1 LLLLY
6 YKLLKPYKEEN
17 MEVGKLFKES
27 FFIVKDNTMIVFP
40 PILASFLTNLLLILV
55 LGSMASA
62 GVQQKKLSISVI
74 LIVTLIS
81 FGIQSLSHAITV
93 VMAQQ
98 ALSEKRCSLKYGFNE
113 AMKKIGP
120 VFSAGLLIGILFT
133 IGMMLFVIP
142 GLAVLYVFMFTFVVI
157 ILKNLHTLEAM
168 KKSYQIIKANITDTL
183 FLFLSLLGTSLVMGI
198 VGRIFLKVPLF
209 GQIINALLM
218 GGLFAFLAV
227 VLVKS
232 FKSLESS

>member
-1 LLLLY
+1 
-6 YKLLKPYKEEN
+6 
-17 MEVGKLFKES
+17 MEVGRLFKES
-27 FFIVKDNTMIVFP
+27 FFILKDNTMIMFP
-40 PILASFLTNLLLILV
+40 PILAFFLTNLLLILV
-55 LGSMASA
+55 LGNMVSE
-62 GVQQKKLSISVI
+62 GVEQRKLSVSMI
-74 LIVTLIS
+74 LLVTLIG

-113 AMKKIGP
+113 SMKKIGP
-120 VFSAGLLIGILFT
+120 VFSAGILIGILFT

-142 GLAVLYVFMFTFVVI
+142 GLVVLYVFMFTVVVI
-157 ILKNLHTLEAM
+157 ILRNLHTLEAM
-168 KKSYQIIKANITDTL
+168 KKSYQIIRANITDTL
-183 FLFLSLLGTSLVMGI
+183 FLFLSLLGSFLIIWI
-198 VGRIFLKVPLF
+198 VGRIFLRVPLF

-232 FKSLESS
+232 FRVLESN